1 MWKTQIIKAF
11 NSDALADKV
20 SAALNKLQDSPEVK
34 GTISIQYTAVATKR
48 EEIAF
53 KGTSMEREVSIPAIE
68 YSCMLV
74 YDKVRSFENLAIP
87 TNETSN
93 T

>member
-20 SAALNKLQDSPEVK
+20 SAALNKLQGSPEVK
-34 GTISIQYTAVATKR
+34 GAISVQYTAVATIRR
-48 EEIAF
+48 EEIAAYGNVKF
-53 KGTSMEREVSIPAIE
+53 IELPATE

-74 YDKVRSFENLAIP
+74 YDKVRSFDSLATP
-87 TNETSN
+87 EAE
-93 T
+93 